1 MLKDLRVVRRS
12 ARIAADNALGA
23 RDAYAHG
30 RIKHEPEI
38 TDRMLG
44 AIENGLNGRRLK
56 GVKWEAATL
65 TNAGANSEES
75 RFGADFMGVLDIN
88 LDTYRIS
95 KGFLAQAKRI
105 EPDGYFRKRERERLL
120 NQCKRML
127 SRSIAS
133 FVFLYSRDDI
143 RVVPASAV
151 CASSAVN
158 PWDLY
163 PIAISGF
170 FERHFECFFG
180 DIRISSSNIRD
191 LRLLSDEFDVRSAV
205 LLSVAPSR
213 EHRRR
218 LSHREET

>member
-12 ARIAADNALGA
+12 ARIAADCALGA

-30 RIKHEPEI
+30 RIKHETAI

-44 AIENGLNGRRLK
+44 SIENGLNGRRLK

-65 TNAGANSEES
+65 TNTSRNSEES
-75 RFGADFMGVLDIN
+75 RYGADFMGVLDIS

-105 EPDGYFRKRERERLL
+105 EPGSYFRKRERKRLF
-120 NQCKRML
+120 NQCDLML
-127 SRSIAS
+127 SRTIAS

-151 CASSAVN
+151 CASDAVN

-180 DIRISSSNIRD
+180 DTRIRSSSVHD
-191 LRLLSDEFDVRSAV
+191 VRLLSEEFGVRSAM
-205 LLSVAPSR
+205 LLSLSSSS
-213 EHRRR
+213 EHRLRQRR
-218 LSHREET
+218 NEES